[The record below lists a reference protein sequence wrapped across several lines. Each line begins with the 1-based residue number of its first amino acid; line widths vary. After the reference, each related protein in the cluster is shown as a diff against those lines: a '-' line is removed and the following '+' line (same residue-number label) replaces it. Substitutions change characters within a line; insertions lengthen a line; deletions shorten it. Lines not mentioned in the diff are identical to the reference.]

1 MNSQDYQKKAEL
13 MLEQPRNYSLDEFPD
28 VITEVSIQGEDQ
40 LADDLE
46 DVYVQEMAKRDQDPE
61 EEFEVDDEFK
71 QFAWEHR
78 LATDSFLAALLHD
91 SEEY

>member
-1 MNSQDYQKKAEL
+1 

-71 QFAWEHR
+71 QFA
-78 LATDSFLAALLHD
+78 
-91 SEEY
+91 